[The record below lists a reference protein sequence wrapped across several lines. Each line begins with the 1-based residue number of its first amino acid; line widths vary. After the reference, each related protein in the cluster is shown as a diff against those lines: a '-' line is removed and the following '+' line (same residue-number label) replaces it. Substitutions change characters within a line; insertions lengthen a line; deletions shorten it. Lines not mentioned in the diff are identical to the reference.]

1 MAQSKLNTLKQP
13 KCEGENSILLYLIEN
28 HKNKTSA

>member
-13 KCEGENSILLYLIEN
+13 RCEGKNSMFLYLIEN
-28 HKNKTSA
+28 EKNTILA